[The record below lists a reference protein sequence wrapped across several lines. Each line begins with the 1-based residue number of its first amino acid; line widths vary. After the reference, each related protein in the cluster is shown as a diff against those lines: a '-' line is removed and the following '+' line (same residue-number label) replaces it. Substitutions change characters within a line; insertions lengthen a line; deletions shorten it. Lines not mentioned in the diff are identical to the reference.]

1 MQSKDTTFRKKELN
15 APSTA
20 GYAGGMG
27 GFAKNL
33 PDSLLAAWLLLV
45 HDVRT
50 ACDRPQ
56 RLVVE
61 SGLQHSKITTTQQ
74 LFSAAFDMNNRTT
87 NLKDARGI
95 LNRRFTIQSDSG
107 DARRKIGEYTAEQ
120 PNWFS
125 RKENLQ
131 DEFPP
136 GDERWTIPLP
146 TYFASWDNT
155 VHLFGGRIALRAPR

>member
-1 MQSKDTTFRKKELN
+1 MLVF
-15 APSTA
+15 
-20 GYAGGMG
+20 G
-27 GFAKNL
+27 KNL
-33 PDSLLAAWLLLV
+33 PYSFLAARLLLV
-45 HDVRT
+45 HDVPK

-74 LFSAAFDMNNRTT
+74 LFSAAFEMNNRTN
-87 NLKDARGI
+87 NLEDARGI
-95 LNRRFTIQSDSG
+95 LNRRFTMQSHSG

-136 GDERWTIPLP
+136 GDERWAIVP
-146 TYFASWDNT
+146 TNV
-155 VHLFGGRIALRAPR
+155 VHFVERHGSLVWWADCLEGA